1 MRGTASGPNGFG
13 TAVALGAIVRVGA
26 AVCDRVTVIVAHCCG
41 DAPAQTVGD
50 AVIGGHAV
58 PHALV
63 AVAVAVAVSVAV
75 LVMVADGN
83 AVRVARVTDAVAVA
97 VAVAVTVGETLAVLV
112 IVPVVVRVAVCDILR
127 VGKRN
132 TVSVGK
138 IGASVRIGRL
148 VGTGVLSA

>member
-1 MRGTASGPNGFG
+1 MRGIASGPNGFG
-13 TAVALGAIVRVGA
+13 TTVALGAIVRVGA

-58 PHALV
+58 PHDF
-63 AVAVAVAVSVAV
+63 VAVAVAVSVAV

>member
-13 TAVALGAIVRVGA
+13 TTVALGAIVRVGA

-58 PHALV
+58 PHAL
-63 AVAVAVAVSVAV
+63 VAVAVSVAV

-112 IVPVVVRVAVCDILR
+112 IVPVVVRVAVCDMLR